1 MLFCIAI
8 WKKENMFCFS
18 MKRTTEF
25 KFPANG
31 IVELG
36 RNICYF
42 AVASDPNNDLPQ
54 LGAMMASTDT
64 VMT

>member
-1 MLFCIAI
+1 
-8 WKKENMFCFS
+8 

-31 IVELG
+31 IVEQG

-54 LGAMMASTDT
+54 PGAMMASTDT